1 MSVYDT
7 NYYST
12 PVVSVDRLYGGFD
25 EGNNLRIATRD
36 HVNTSNN
43 TQQELLTFQKDD
55 VIRFENYN
63 VPMSTG
69 RNLRTNELGKFSVF
83 DVTEK
88 LNPVDYKL
96 FSDFTVD
103 DSEVS

>member
-1 MSVYDT
+1 MSGYDT

-25 EGNNLRIATRD
+25 TRNNLRIATRD

-43 TQQELLTFQKDD
+43 TQQLTFQKDD

-63 VPMSTG
+63 VPSSTG

-96 FSDFTVD
+96 FSDFIE

>member
-1 MSVYDT
+1 MSGYDT

-12 PVVSVDRLYGGFD
+12 PVVSVDWLYGGFD
-25 EGNNLRIATRD
+25 EGNDLRIATRD
-36 HVNTSNN
+36 NVNTSNN
-43 TQQELLTFQKDD
+43 TQQLTFQKDD

-63 VPMSTG
+63 VPSSTG

-96 FSDFTVD
+96 FSDFID
-103 DSEVS
+103 DSEDS